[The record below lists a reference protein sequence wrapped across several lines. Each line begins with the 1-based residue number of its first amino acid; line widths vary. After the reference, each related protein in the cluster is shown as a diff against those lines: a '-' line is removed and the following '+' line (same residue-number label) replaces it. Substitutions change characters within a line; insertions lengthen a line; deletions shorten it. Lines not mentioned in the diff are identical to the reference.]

1 MKCYW
6 PWWNSTN
13 LDEVLLT
20 LMKFYW
26 PWWRYT
32 ETLMKLYWDLD
43 EVILTLMQF
52 YWPWWSYT
60 DLDEVILT
68 LMKLYWPWWILLSL
82 VEFFWPWW
90 SSTDLGG
97 VLLTL
102 MKYSTEERSE
112 ERIRCSC
119 RTGNH
124 DDSAGSWRIT
134 SSSKQQHTT
143 CICHKHLF
151 VSLNIGKHNIS
162 INVMNI
168 HSFKYVKDIPY
179 K

>member
-1 MKCYW
+1 MKLYW
-6 PWWNSTN
+6 PWCSSID
-13 LDEVLLT
+13 LDDVILTLMKLYWLWWSYTDPDAVLLT

-26 PWWRYT
+26 PWW
-32 ETLMKLYWDLD
+32 
-43 EVILTLMQF
+43 
-52 YWPWWSYT
+52 SYT
-60 DLDEVILT
+60 DLDEF
-68 LMKLYWPWWILLSL
+68 YW
-82 VEFFWPWW
+82 FWPWW